1 VRPVAPGS
9 LLVLLRYPAL
19 VIRRRQLIDMLT
31 VEKDCLRQA
40 NAPTL
45 KKIVRAHICWLEK
58 QLGEVDDHW
67 MTISGKTRSGV

>member
-1 VRPVAPGS
+1 
-9 LLVLLRYPAL
+9 
-19 VIRRRQLIDMLT
+19 MLT